1 MLCSCCPG
9 KVVPETGYN
18 ICQKRE
24 GLIPETL
31 RPILDLRAELKARV
45 KSNHPLKETYQSF
58 QKALKWVLVTCFG
71 YTGYK
76 NARFG
81 RIEAHEAITAFGRDK
96 LLLAKECAEE
106 RGYRVLHGLTDSLWI
121 EGPGLTEGIK
131 DLLADIG
138 KKSKVPINLEGIYR
152 WIIFLPS
159 KVNANRPVANRYFG
173 LVQDGT
179 IKTRGIACCRHDIP
193 FFIQEAQKDL
203 LLVMGTA
210 PNRKSLENKLPDI
223 LDHLGDYVARL
234 KEGQVETQELV
245 ITRRLTR
252 TLEEYRVKTPSA
264 MALEQFEAVRLTLHP
279 GQKVGYLLRDS
290 ALGGG
295 EERILPAP
303 FIEGGEDYDKKKYLE
318 MLLKAAAELLVT
330 FGLDFKD
337 LAKRYR
343 LTKYLPVVLKL
354 PF

>member
-1 MLCSCCPG
+1 L
-9 KVVPETGYN
+9 N
-18 ICQKRE
+18 
-24 GLIPETL
+24 
-31 RPILDLRAELKARV
+31 D
-45 KSNHPLKETYQSF
+45 TYQSF
-58 QKALKWVLVTCFG
+58 QKALKWILVTCFG

-96 LLLAKECAEE
+96 LFLAKELAET
-106 RGYRVLHGLTDSLWI
+106 RGFRVLHGLTDALWI
-121 EGPGLTEGIK
+121 EGPGLTEAGIK
-131 DLLADIG
+131 ELLAEIG
-138 KKSKVPINLEGIYR
+138 TKSKVPINLEGIYH

-173 LVQDGT
+173 LFRDGS

-193 FFIQEAQKDL
+193 VFIKEAQTDL
-203 LLVMGTA
+203 LRVMGQALT
-210 PNRKSLENKLPDI
+210 RKSLEEKLPEI

-234 KEGQVETQELV
+234 KEGRVASQELV

-264 MALEQFEAVRLTLHP
+264 TALEQFEAVGLTIHP

-290 ALGGG
+290 TLSSG

-303 FIEGGEDYDKKKYLE
+303 FLEGGEDYDKKKYLE
-318 MLLKAAAELLVT
+318 MLLKAAAEVLVT
-330 FGLDFKD
+330 FGLDYKD
-337 LAKRYR
+337 LAERYR
-343 LTKYLPVVLKL
+343 PAK
-354 PF
+354 